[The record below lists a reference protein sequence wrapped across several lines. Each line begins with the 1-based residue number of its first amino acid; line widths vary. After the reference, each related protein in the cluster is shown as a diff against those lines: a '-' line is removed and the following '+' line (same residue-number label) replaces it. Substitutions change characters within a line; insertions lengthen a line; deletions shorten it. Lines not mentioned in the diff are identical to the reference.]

1 MMITD
6 DTIEFEKIENEV
18 NKNEKLSILNK
29 LLSQSFDKRIN
40 DLELNSNEHFAVIS
54 SGIALTNVVCSL
66 CTNIIK
72 RIKPRPATTPA
83 KRSFTP
89 SRISLGNKK
98 TNTNNY
104 NKIRPKTPSKG
115 LTNNKSM
122 SKLMKTPL
130 KEKKLITSKSNGFF
144 LKSRSKTPSRIMSKS
159 SLFSTTNGNIDH
171 KSINIMQS
179 FKNNSNNHNNS
190 FYSTTANKSMMS
202 KLSNVS
208 NPSASK
214 IYKKIEKNK
223 NDNNNNNRP
232 IGLKKQNV
240 IQKQQ
245 LPLETENNET
255 NNEIPNNISKI
266 SLMESNMQDE
276 YHIKNE
282 DALLVSQN
290 NELDLVQMKKLND
303 VEELIKN
310 KYKQL
315 IHFNIYEFITQ
326 HFSLLSLYLNQQ
338 ELINLMLVN
347 KQFFKQV
354 KYNLISELEKHKQ
367 KYEQKINEYKD
378 EIIDDPG
385 TPILKPSRGTTKA
398 TDLLNGP
405 PLNKIFTEGNKIPNN
420 DILRIYCLYFQI
432 IKHKNAKNYPL
443 NKELFWENACN
454 YFTKEHEGKTG
465 QLLAKNIK
473 EDVDLSN
480 ENLYYILKILD
491 GNVDKINP
499 GYFSKICGTTGL
511 FAFLI
516 KDVLDCFGLSGD
528 KNVHKKRYCTHKK
541 MVNVLERKI
550 DKVKAILK

>member
-1 MMITD
+1 M
-6 DTIEFEKIENEV
+6 
-18 NKNEKLSILNK
+18 
-29 LLSQSFDKRIN
+29 
-40 DLELNSNEHFAVIS
+40 
-54 SGIALTNVVCSL
+54 
-66 CTNIIK
+66 
-72 RIKPRPATTPA
+72 
-83 KRSFTP
+83 
-89 SRISLGNKK
+89 
-98 TNTNNY
+98 
-104 NKIRPKTPSKG
+104 
-115 LTNNKSM
+115 
-122 SKLMKTPL
+122 
-130 KEKKLITSKSNGFF
+130 LI
-144 LKSRSKTPSRIMSKS
+144 
-159 SLFSTTNGNIDH
+159 
-171 KSINIMQS
+171 
-179 FKNNSNNHNNS
+179 
-190 FYSTTANKSMMS
+190 
-202 KLSNVS
+202 
-208 NPSASK
+208 
-214 IYKKIEKNK
+214 
-223 NDNNNNNRP
+223 
-232 IGLKKQNV
+232 
-240 IQKQQ
+240 
-245 LPLETENNET
+245 
-255 NNEIPNNISKI
+255 
-266 SLMESNMQDE
+266 

-315 IHFNIYEFITQ
+315 IHFNIYDFITQ

-480 ENLYYILKILD
+480 EKSYKMLRSGLEQYAKEIGDEIPQKIIEEIEYFNMILTDNFMEK
-491 GNVDKINP
+491 
-499 GYFSKICGTTGL
+499 SKQK
-511 FAFLI
+511 F
-516 KDVLDCFGLSGD
+516 
-528 KNVHKKRYCTHKK
+528 KNKPFRRWR
-541 MVNVLERKI
+541 L
-550 DKVKAILK
+550 

>member
-29 LLSQSFDKRIN
+29 LLSQTFDNRIN

-54 SGIALTNVVCSL
+54 SGISLTNVVCSL

-98 TNTNNY
+98 TTTNSY

-130 KEKKLITSKSNGFF
+130 KENKLITSKSNGFL
-144 LKSRSKTPSRIMSKS
+144 LKSRSKTPSRVLSKT
-159 SLFSTTNGNIDH
+159 SLFTTTNGNNEH
-171 KSINIMQS
+171 NSINIMQS
-179 FKNNSNNHNNS
+179 FKNNSNNNNS
-190 FYSTTANKSMMS
+190 FYSTAVNKSMMS

-214 IYKKIEKNK
+214 IYKKTEKNK
-223 NDNNNNNRP
+223 IENNNNRP

-240 IQKQQ
+240 IQKQPQ

-255 NNEIPNNISKI
+255 NEIPNNISKI
-266 SLMESNMQDE
+266 SLMESNMQNE

-315 IHFNIYEFITQ
+315 IHFNISEFIIH
-326 HFSLLSLYLNQQ
+326 HFSLLGLYLNQQ

-354 KYNLISELEKHKQ
+354 KNNLISELERHKQ
-367 KYEQKINEYKD
+367 KYEQKISEYKD

-385 TPILKPSRGTTKA
+385 TPILKASRGTTKA

-405 PLNKIFTEGNKIPNN
+405 PLNKIFTESNKIPNN
-420 DILRIYCLYFQI
+420 DILRIYCLYFQS

-454 YFTKEHEGKTG
+454 YFTKENGGKTG

-473 EDVDLSN
+473 EDIDLSN

-491 GNVDKINP
+491 GNIDKINP

-528 KNVHKKRYCTHKK
+528 KDGHKKRYWTHKK
-541 MVNVLERKI
+541 MVNILERKI